1 MSYHPDLQLIEAY
14 AEGSIDATHGLAVAT
29 HLKCALAAAIRPG
42 SSKSNKARNCS
53 ICRLVTASTTGSKC

>member
-29 HLKCALAAAIRPG
+29 HLEMCPIVAIRQG
-42 SSKSNKARNCS
+42 SWRNNMAR
-53 ICRLVTASTTGSKC
+53 RY

>member
-29 HLKCALAAAIRPG
+29 HLEMCPRCRHKAG